1 MRGPVEARPWG
12 AVLAELA
19 LSRGSAQVTVRA
31 ETGAVHAI
39 AFARGAIVGATSPVA
54 ADTAARVAVTSRIAT
69 RAQVE
74 AFAKSRR
81 GTGDDLDA
89 LIAALRLGGVL
100 AQELRQR
107 VLLQRA
113 ARTFAIERGEYVI
126 EQRISI
132 PVMTGADVDVRAV
145 VYHGARM
152 LLHGD
157 RLARELRELGSR
169 FVLTATTPE
178 VARYGFGDD
187 ERAVLELLREGASIA
202 ELEARRRDL
211 DPRMVQAVVYALATC
226 KAMAPAKAPPPSTE
240 EVACVPMLIR
250 VDPVVERPVAIEP
263 PTSEPPALPPP
274 PLAPRPPVV
283 AAHTIPRD
291 RLARSRRE
299 LARGTR
305 KWTEP
310 FIEARPTTMR
320 PNALSAHE
328 LRALIAAGSE
338 MLEQGADHFTSLGV
352 PIGASVEDVRAAYVE
367 LARNLKPERLA
378 ELHIRDQEFH
388 ARALLAQITIAYT
401 VLTDPA
407 RRAEYITELRRSRG
421 AAAIDFVRLATE
433 AYERG
438 ERALRAD
445 EPDIAVAELR
455 TACELAPDNIDYL
468 ALLAR
473 AEFSAR
479 AVKRD

>member
-1 MRGPVEARPWG
+1 MRGPVDARPWG
-12 AVLAELA
+12 ATLAELV
-19 LSRGSAQVTVRA
+19 LSGRRAQLTVRA
-31 ETGAVHAI
+31 ATGAVHAI

-54 ADTAARVAVTSRIAT
+54 ADAAARIAVTSRIAT
-69 RAQVE
+69 RTQVE

-81 GTGDDLDA
+81 GSGDELDA
-89 LIAALRLGGVL
+89 LIAALGLGGVL
-100 AQELRQR
+100 ARELRQR

-113 ARTFAIERGEYVI
+113 ARTFAIERGEYLV
-126 EQRISI
+126 EERIAI
-132 PVMTGADVDVRAV
+132 PVMSGTDVDVRAV
-145 VYHGARM
+145 VYHGARL

-157 RLARELRELGSR
+157 RLAKELRELGSR

-178 VARYGFGDD
+178 LARFGFGDE
-187 ERAVLELLREGASIA
+187 ERPVLGVLREGASIA
-202 ELEARRRDL
+202 EIEARRRDL

-226 KAMAPAKAPPPSTE
+226 KAMTPAKVTQQNTE

-250 VDPVVERPVAIEP
+250 ADPEVAVP
-263 PTSEPPALPPP
+263 PQESEPPQLPPP
-274 PLAPRPPVV
+274 PPLTPRPPVV

-291 RLARSRRE
+291 RLARSRRD

-305 KWTEP
+305 RWTEP
-310 FIEARPTTMR
+310 FLEVRTTTMR

-338 MLEQGADHFTSLGV
+338 MLEQSVDHFTMLGV
-352 PIGASVEDVRAAYVE
+352 PIGASVADVRAAYVE

-378 ELHIRDQEFH
+378 ELQIRDQEFH
-388 ARALLAQITIAYT
+388 ARALLAQICIAYT

-407 RRAEYITELRRSRG
+407 RRAEYIAGLRRSRG
-421 AAAIDFVRLATE
+421 AAEIDFMRLAGE
-433 AYERG
+433 AFERG
-438 ERALRAD
+438 ERALRAQ